1 MAISGAVIKIKADME
16 EKITQELE
24 KISGITLEGKSPL
37 GELILL
43 IEAENLGALHKTC
56 QKLEKFDGVLGIY
69 PAYVTTE
76 DEQ

>member
-1 MAISGAVIKIKADME
+1 MAISGAVIKIKDDME

-24 KISGITLEGKSPL
+24 KISGINLEGKSPS

-43 IEAENLGALHKTC
+43 IEAENLGSLHKKCT
-56 QKLEKFDGVLGIY
+56 QAEKINGVLGIY

>member
-16 EKITQELE
+16 ENITQELE
-24 KISGITLEGKSPL
+24 KISGINLEGKSPA

-56 QKLEKFDGVLGIY
+56 LKLEKINGVLGIY

>member
-24 KISGITLEGKSPL
+24 KISGITLEGKSPA

-43 IEAENLGALHKTC
+43 IEAENLGALHKKC
-56 QKLEKFDGVLGIY
+56 AQAEKINGVLGIY